1 MLKPQQCAVICS
13 LFILTMFQANAQQRC
28 GTMDKHKTLIN
39 RDAQYK
45 LHYEEAL
52 EFSKIKSASRE
63 ANTQGT
69 VYKVPVV
76 VHIMHTG
83 EAVGTGS
90 NISNDQIYSAISS
103 MNDAY
108 RKKATSI
115 YNGNGVD
122 MEIEFCL
129 AQRDPSGNPTSGINR
144 VNASATGNYGAEG
157 MTDANEVIVKGLSR
171 WPNNR
176 YYNIWVVSEIDNNGA
191 GSGVQGYAYFA
202 SSSTSLNYTNV
213 DGAVML
219 YNAFG
224 YDPEGT
230 RNYNLKSYTNKNIT
244 CIHELG
250 HAFGLYHTF
259 EGDGTGST
267 CPPVTNGCGDDQGD
281 CCGDIPAHKR
291 SQSNCVTGT
300 NDCFAAVS
308 RELFIHNY
316 MDYSSDACQNM
327 FTANQYTR
335 ARSFLLTGGARES
348 LASSSNLTACG
359 CNGNTAP
366 IARFYTLNKKPCDGT
381 PVQFIDESLNA
392 PASYS
397 WTFAGASPLTA
408 TSQNPTVTYTGSG
421 PYTVALTVGSSGG
434 QTNTATKTD
443 YIAPIAGLNGAGLP
457 FTESFE
463 GTFVPTNWESSSTD
477 ASTNWGTN
485 GTKVWEKRTVAGG
498 DGTAAAALNF
508 YSYNISGRTDDLISP
523 MYNLTGVS
531 SASLS
536 FDVAY
541 KYFDATHADSLAVY
555 AITDCDQ
562 TYERIYYKG
571 GATLQTTLLT
581 TDDFIP
587 LTAVDWRTEPINLSA
602 YLGKNVRFLFR
613 GINDFGDNLYL
624 DNINITGVNAAPVAD
639 FTASKTGGVSSSESI
654 QFTNTSTGNITSYSW
669 NFGADAT
676 PATANTA
683 GPHSVSYSSAGPKT
697 VSLAV
702 TGPGGTNTAT
712 KTDFISVVVSII
724 SSSALEN
731 AGIKV
736 YPNPSKDILYVDAGN
751 SEFVSV
757 ELLDVLSNTVIG
769 EQTKT
774 DGSLLEMNIGDKP
787 QGLYLLLIRTDKG
800 NFGTRVIKTN

>member
-1 MLKPQQCAVICS
+1 MLKLQQCAVLFS

-45 LHYEEAL
+45 VHYEEAL
-52 EFSKIKSASRE
+52 EYSKLKSASRE
-63 ANTQGT
+63 ASAQGT
-69 VYKVPVV
+69 VYKIPVV
-76 VHIMHTG
+76 VHILHVG

-108 RKKATSI
+108 RKKASSI

-122 MEIEFCL
+122 MEMEFCL
-129 AQRDPSGNPTSGINR
+129 AQRDPNGNPTSGINR
-144 VNASATGNYGAEG
+144 VNASATANYGAEG
-157 MTDANEVIVKGLSR
+157 ITDANEVSIKALSK
-171 WPNNR
+171 WPNNK

-202 SSSTSLNYTNV
+202 LASTSTNYTNV

-267 CPPVTNGCGDDQGD
+267 CPPVANGCGDDQGD

-335 ARSFLLTGGARES
+335 ARSYLSGSGARAS

-366 IARFYTLNKKPCDGT
+366 IARFYTLNKKPCEGNS
-381 PVQFIDESLNA
+381 VQFIDESLNA

-397 WTFAGASPLTA
+397 WTFTGASPLSA
-408 TSQNPTVTYTGSG
+408 TGQNPTVTYTGSG
-421 PYTVALTVGSSGG
+421 PYTVALTVTSSGG
-434 QTNTATKTD
+434 QSNTATKTN
-443 YIAPIAGLNGAGLP
+443 YIEPIAGLNGAGLP

-463 GTFVPTNWESSSTD
+463 GTFVPTNWETTSND
-477 ASTNWGTN
+477 ASIIWGTD
-485 GTKVWEKRTVAGG
+485 GTKVWEKRAVAGG
-498 DGTAAAALNF
+498 DGNSAAALNF
-508 YSYNISGRTDDLISP
+508 YSYNISGRTDDLTSP
-523 MYNLTGVS
+523 MYNLSGLS

-536 FDVAY
+536 FNVAY
-541 KYFDATHADSLAVY
+541 KYFDATHADSLAIY
-555 AITDCDQ
+555 AVTDCDQ

-571 GATLQTTLLT
+571 GANLQTTLLT
-581 TDDFIP
+581 ANDFAP
-587 LTAVDWRTEPINLSA
+587 LTVADWRTETINLSA

-613 GINDFGDNLYL
+613 GINDYGDNLYL
-624 DNINITGVNAAPVAD
+624 DKINITGTNVQPVAN
-639 FTASKTGGVSSSESI
+639 FTASKTGVFSAEAI
-654 QFTNTSTGNITSYSW
+654 QFANTSTGNITSYSW
-669 NFGADAT
+669 NFGVDAT
-676 PATANTA
+676 PATAHTV
-683 GPHSVSYSSAGPKT
+683 GPHSVSYSTTGDKT
-697 VSLAV
+697 VSLTV
-702 TGPGGTNTAT
+702 TGPGGTNTVT

-724 SSSALEN
+724 SSSALEH

-774 DGSLLEMNIGDKP
+774 DGSLLEMNIADKP
-787 QGLYLLLIRTDKG
+787 QGIYLLLIKTNKG
-800 NFGTRVIKTN
+800 NFGTRVVKIN